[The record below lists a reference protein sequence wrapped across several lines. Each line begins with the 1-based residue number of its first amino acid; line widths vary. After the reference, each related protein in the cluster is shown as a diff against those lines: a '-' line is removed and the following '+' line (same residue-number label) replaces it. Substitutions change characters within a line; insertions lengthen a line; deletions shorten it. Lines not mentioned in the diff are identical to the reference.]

1 MFTLLVVQP
10 IFNLLVVIYALI
22 PGHNFGLAIVLFTV
36 LVRMAMWPLVK
47 KQLHHAKAMRAL
59 QPAVKLIKQKAK
71 GDRKKES
78 RMVMELYK
86 ERQINPFSSI
96 GILLVQ
102 LPILLGLYYGIKRI
116 VDDPKNII
124 DFSYPWVANLDWM
137 QTLAQNITQF
147 DATLFGVIDLTRKA
161 VDTTGIYWP
170 AMILVIATAIAQYYQ
185 SKQLL
190 PNDKDARSLR
200 SIMRDAKVGKKA
212 DQQEVSAAVGKGTV
226 YLIPI
231 FIFVFSLG
239 FAAALPLYWFV
250 SALVA
255 LVQQTIILR
264 DDTVELEAL
273 AQTKTEAK
281 KDAPKKP
288 SKTGTTVTY
297 LSEADLEGETK
308 ENATEKPKP
317 KKKSTQAKRKKR
329 RR

>member
-1 MFTLLVVQP
+1 
-10 IFNLLVVIYALI
+10 
-22 PGHNFGLAIVLFTV
+22 
-36 LVRMAMWPLVK
+36 
-47 KQLHHAKAMRAL
+47 
-59 QPAVKLIKQKAK
+59 
-71 GDRKKES
+71 
-78 RMVMELYK
+78 
-86 ERQINPFSSI
+86 
-96 GILLVQ
+96 
-102 LPILLGLYYGIKRI
+102 
-116 VDDPKNII
+116 
-124 DFSYPWVANLDWM
+124 
-137 QTLAQNITQF
+137 
-147 DATLFGVIDLTRKA
+147 
-161 VDTTGIYWP
+161 
-170 AMILVIATAIAQYYQ
+170 
-185 SKQLL
+185 
-190 PNDKDARSLR
+190 
-200 SIMRDAKVGKKA
+200 MRDAKVGKKA

>member
-102 LPILLGLYYGIKRI
+102 LPILLVLYYGFKRI

-170 AMILVIATAIAQYYQ
+170 AMILVIATAIAQYTRV
-185 SKQLL
+185 SSC
-190 PNDKDARSLR
+190 SLMIKMPVR
-200 SIMRDAKVGKKA
+200 C
-212 DQQEVSAAVGKGTV
+212 
-226 YLIPI
+226 
-231 FIFVFSLG
+231 
-239 FAAALPLYWFV
+239 
-250 SALVA
+250 
-255 LVQQTIILR
+255 
-264 DDTVELEAL
+264 
-273 AQTKTEAK
+273 
-281 KDAPKKP
+281 AP
-288 SKTGTTVTY
+288 
-297 LSEADLEGETK
+297 
-308 ENATEKPKP
+308 
-317 KKKSTQAKRKKR
+317 
-329 RR
+329 